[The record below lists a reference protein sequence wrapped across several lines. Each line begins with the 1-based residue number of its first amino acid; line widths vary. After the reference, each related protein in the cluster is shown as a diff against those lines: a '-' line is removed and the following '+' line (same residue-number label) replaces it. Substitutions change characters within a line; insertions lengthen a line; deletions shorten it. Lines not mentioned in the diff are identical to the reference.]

1 MPKSGSFDEKGEE
14 PTNSFLIQLEDFLIS
29 FNVKPLDWSEA
40 SSFTSYEE
48 GFRPLRRHRNSWEQ
62 EGITT
67 EQVENDLG
75 LVSTKLVNKD
85 EIPYFYLESALASWD
100 D

>member
-29 FNVKPLDWSEA
+29 FNVKPLDWNEA

-48 GFRPLRRHRNSWEQ
+48 CFQTP
-62 EGITT
+62 
-67 EQVENDLG
+67 
-75 LVSTKLVNKD
+75 
-85 EIPYFYLESALASWD
+85 
-100 D
+100 